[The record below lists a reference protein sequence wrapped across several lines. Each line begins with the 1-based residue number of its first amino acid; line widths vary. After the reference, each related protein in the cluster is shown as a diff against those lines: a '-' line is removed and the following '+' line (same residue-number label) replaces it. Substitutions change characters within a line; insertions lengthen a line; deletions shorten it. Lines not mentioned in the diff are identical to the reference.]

1 MPGHAISAWPS
12 IFPKS
17 VNEYQFWLGRER
29 QAWFIPFVDKYIA
42 TLERSQELNINT
54 SIYQDDFATNSTFIV
69 ILVILHVT

>member
-1 MPGHAISAWPS
+1 MKTSFGW
-12 IFPKS
+12 
-17 VNEYQFWLGRER
+17 EER